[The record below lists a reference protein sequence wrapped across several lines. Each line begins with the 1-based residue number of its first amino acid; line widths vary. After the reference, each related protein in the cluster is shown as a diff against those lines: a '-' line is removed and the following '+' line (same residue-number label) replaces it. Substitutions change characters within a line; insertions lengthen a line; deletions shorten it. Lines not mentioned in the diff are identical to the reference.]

1 MDYDTREWGEDD
13 PEEDERL
20 REYAENEAIDYE
32 RENR

>member
-1 MDYDTREWGEDD
+1 MDNDTRDWGEGD

-20 REYAENEAIDYE
+20 REYAENESIDYE